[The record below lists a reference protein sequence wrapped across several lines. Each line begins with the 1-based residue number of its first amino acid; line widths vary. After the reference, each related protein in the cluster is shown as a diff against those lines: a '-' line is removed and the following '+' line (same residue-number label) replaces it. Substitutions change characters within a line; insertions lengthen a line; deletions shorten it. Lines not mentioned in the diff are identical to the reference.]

1 MKFTGRS
8 LGIAGVGAV
17 GEAISASINSTS
29 PASMLSQLVPSVST
43 SDFSAA
49 NPFAVGVAFVGVFS
63 DEPLF
68 TFVLDLEDNGEPL
81 KTEREGL
88 GLPRPLLADPR

>member
-43 SDFSAA
+43 SDFSA

-68 TFVLDLEDNGEPL
+68 AFVLDLEDNGEPL
-81 KTEREGL
+81 KMEREGL
-88 GLPRPLLADPR
+88 GLPRPLLAAPR

>member
-29 PASMLSQLVPSVST
+29 PASILSQLVPSVST
-43 SDFSAA
+43 RDFSVK
-49 NPFAVGVAFVGVFS
+49 PVAVGVAFVGVFS
-63 DEPLF
+63 DEPLCVF
-68 TFVLDLEDNGEPL
+68 DLDFEDNGEPL

-88 GLPRPLLADPR
+88 GLPRPLLADER